1 MTVARTT
8 KIIGVSVP
16 PSLAREFEQVAK
28 DERRTKSEL
37 FREMFRMYDSYRK
50 QRDREFDEWVMK
62 TIREAQEEEKR
73 SPMSEEEFKA
83 ESEELA
89 RYGDKQAK
97 KMGIKLEDVD
107 KIIHEERAKRRK
119 NRA

>member
-1 MTVARTT
+1 MKVARKT

-16 PSLAREFEQVAK
+16 PSFAKKFEQVAK

-50 QRDREFDEWVMK
+50 QRDIEFDAWVMD
-62 TIREAQEEEKR
+62 IIQEAQEEDKR
-73 SPMSEEEFKA
+73 SPMSKEEFVR
-83 ESEELA
+83 ESKRLA
-89 RYGDKQAK
+89 RYGEKQAK

-107 KIIHEERAKRRK
+107 NIIHEQRAKRRR

>member
-16 PSLAREFEQVAK
+16 PAVAK
-28 DERRTKSEL
+28 KFDRVAKEEQRTKSEL
-37 FREMFRMYDSYRK
+37 FREMFRMCESYRK

-62 TIREAQEEEKR
+62 TFREAQEEEKR
-73 SPMSEEEFKA
+73 SPMSEEEFIA
-83 ESEELA
+83 ESEELL
-89 RYGDKQAK
+89 RYGAKQAK
-97 KMGIKLEDVD
+97 KAGIKREDVD

-119 NRA
+119 IRS